1 MAIKILEK
9 NKIKDI
15 DSIERI
21 RREILFLK
29 SLKNENIIQLYEVYL
44 FYQEIIENTT
54 SIFLIMEYAEGG
66 ELFSYIVKK
75 QRLSDKEASFFFCQI
90 INTVETIHK
99 NSIAH
104 R

>member
-1 MAIKILEK
+1 
-9 NKIKDI
+9 
-15 DSIERI
+15 
-21 RREILFLK
+21 
-29 SLKNENIIQLYEVYL
+29 
-44 FYQEIIENTT
+44 
-54 SIFLIMEYAEGG
+54 MEYAEGG